1 MPLSNEIESTHV
13 ADEPVKGTRRR
24 KVAAILAG
32 GLVLGVGAAYT
43 LAAWNDS
50 EFATGTFGAGTFD
63 LQGSSTD
70 GATFTSDTA
79 APGKTLSFTLNADR
93 LEPSGAVYSPFAIK
107 LSAASNY
114 QASIALS
121 EATTDTTGTISTH
134 LTYSVYEVASWN
146 ATCSAA
152 NPPVTAALVSGRAA
166 TAAGS
171 VALTSLTAVDT
182 PKFLCLVVTADSG
195 LTQGSAGTITWEF
208 VGTATTPIP

>member
-1 MPLSNEIESTHV
+1 MPLSNQIETTPAHI
-13 ADEPVKGTRRR
+13 ADEPRKGSRRR

-32 GLVLGVGAAYT
+32 GIVLGVGAAYT

-63 LQGSSTD
+63 LQGSLD
-70 GATFTSDTA
+70 GSAFSSDTA
-79 APGKTLSFTLNADR
+79 APGKSLTFALNADR
-93 LEPSGAVYSPFAIK
+93 LEPSAVVYSPFAIK

-114 QASIALS
+114 QANITLS
-121 EATTDTTGTISTH
+121 QAAADTTGTISTH

-152 NPPVTAALVSGRAA
+152 NPPSTALVTNRAA

-171 VALTSLTAVDT
+171 VALTSLAAVDA
-182 PKFLCLVVTADSG
+182 PKYLCIVVTADSG
-195 LTQGSAGTITWEF
+195 LPQGSAGTITWDF
-208 VGTATTPIP
+208 TGTATTPL